1 MRRRTLKPAR
11 RDSLRGQIVAVNLL
25 LVTATLF
32 AASLAAGLDLTI
44 EDGRRQ
50 FLVLAWAVILSL
62 LVNMLMLRRRFSP
75 LERLIDE
82 LESIDPGAASGFGA
96 IDEGRRVEEIER
108 LAASFRR
115 LLDRIDAERR
125 RGGRLVLRAQ
135 EEERRRVARELHDEV
150 NQALT
155 AILLRLEAVSQSAP
169 PGLAGELG
177 EVKALAARAM
187 EELLGLAR
195 QLRPAAL
202 DDHGLVAAIQGQVRR
217 FAEQTGMAATLAT
230 SGDPDGLSG
239 DGELVVYRVVQEALA
254 NAARHSRASRV
265 DVELRREAGGVEVRV
280 RDDGRGFD
288 PAAASG
294 GLGLD
299 GMAERARLV
308 GGRLAVDS
316 TAGAGTQVTLRVP

>member
-1 MRRRTLKPAR
+1 MT
-11 RDSLRGQIVAVNLL
+11 VNLL

-32 AASLAAGLDLTI
+32 AASVAAGLDLTI

-50 FLVLAWAVILSL
+50 FLVLAWAIILSL

-82 LESIDPGAASGFGA
+82 LEAFDPARPTELGLARGY
-96 IDEGRRVEEIER
+96 RPVEEIER
-108 LAASFRR
+108 LAAAFGR
-115 LLDRIDAERR
+115 LIERLDRERR

-135 EEERRRVARELHDEV
+135 EEERRRLARDLHDEV

-155 AILLRLEAVSQSAP
+155 AILLRLEALSQSAP
-169 PGLAGELG
+169 AELGGELREVKVLAGQ
-177 EVKALAARAM
+177 AM
-187 EELLGLAR
+187 EELIGLAR

-202 DDHGLVAAIQGQVRR
+202 DDHGLVAAVDGQVRR
-217 FAEQTGMAATLAT
+217 FAEQTGMAAELAT
-230 SGDPDGLSG
+230 SGDPERISG
-239 DGELVVYRVVQEALA
+239 DGQLVVYRVAQEALS
-254 NAARHSRASRV
+254 NAGRHSG
-265 DVELRREAGGVEVRV
+265 AGRVEVDLREEGDGVVLRV

-288 PAAASG
+288 PTAANG

-308 GGRLAVDS
+308 GGALRVESAG
-316 TAGAGTQVTLRVP
+316 GAGTSVTLRVS

>member
-50 FLVLAWAVILSL
+50 FLVLAWAIILSL

-82 LESIDPGAASGFGA
+82 VEAIDPTRPTDFGHA
-96 IDEGRRVEEIER
+96 PGSRPVEEIER
-108 LAASFRR
+108 LAAAFRR
-115 LLDRIDAERR
+115 LIERVECERR

-135 EEERRRVARELHDEV
+135 EEERRRLARDLHDEV

-169 PGLAGELG
+169 AQLAGELR

-187 EELLGLAR
+187 EELVGLAR

-202 DDHGLVAAIQGQVRR
+202 DDHGLVAAIDGQVRR
-217 FAEQTGMAATLAT
+217 FAEQTGMAAELDT
-230 SGDPDGLSG
+230 SGNPEAVSDDGQ
-239 DGELVVYRVVQEALA
+239 LVVYRVTQEALA
-254 NAARHSRASRV
+254 NAARHSAA
-265 DVELRREAGGVEVRV
+265 RRVEVDLREDGDGVVLRV

-288 PAAASG
+288 PARTEG
-294 GLGLD
+294 FGLL
-299 GMAERARLV
+299 GMRERAELV
-308 GGRLAVDS
+308 GGRVRVDS
-316 TAGAGTQVTLRVP
+316 RPGEGTRITVTVPA